1 MTAQVQGDEDPDQQM
16 NIQDFLAFFE
26 KRIKVVG
33 MECIE
38 NSDIESKSGLDI
50 LSDLERVLDD

>member
-1 MTAQVQGDEDPDQQM
+1 MTSQVQADEPADEQM
-16 NIQDFLAFFE
+16 NIQDFFSFFE

-33 MECIE
+33 TECIE

-50 LSDLERVLDD
+50 LSVS